1 MYRGISNN
9 NKHQYNNINN
19 SKIIILN
26 ISIIS
31 GIIGYI
37 ENNHNDENTS
47 ISILRK
53 EQKTKG
59 ISFNNK

>member
-37 ENNHNDENTS
+37 ENNHNDEKTS
-47 ISILRK
+47 
-53 EQKTKG
+53 
-59 ISFNNK
+59 N